1 MVIATTTGE
10 PTVMVMV
17 IKILKLEI
25 ETVTTT
31 VTTTREKEALLL
43 VIAKAIIAK
52 ATAILLL
59 LTDFE
64 KHPRDPT
71 VELKNCEKHSCK
83 PSQLIENVDRP
94 MQIRTLIRQS

>member
-25 ETVTTT
+25 ET